1 MDYDFV
7 QDYPGQP
14 SRPKKSRK
22 FRGPKSKAAKI
33 LVNLL
38 VTAILGFLYF
48 YFALP
53 SINLHDSNFYVFIG
67 FLCVVYF
74 FSALITSG
82 MNLKKEDG
90 PKAYFQFIKTQCL
103 PIGILFAALIVVAII
118 GAIIS
123 APLFR
128 AGDYRDLLQVE
139 NGNFTEDIAEASFDE
154 IPLLD
159 ESSAMRLGTT
169 QMGMLSDMASQF
181 EVAQTYTQINYQQRP
196 VRVTY
201 LEYGDFFK
209 WLNNRGEGLPA
220 YITIDMVTSQVD
232 VVRLSSLGTGGMKY
246 SPSELFNRNLFRH
259 LRFHYPTYMFATPT
273 FEIDDNGHPW
283 WICSR
288 ISKTIGLFGGEDI
301 IGAVLVDAVTGES
314 TYYELEDVPTWVD
327 RVFSASLIMNQ
338 YDYHGLYVNGFFNSI
353 FGQKDVTKTTDNFN
367 YLAMND
373 DVFMY
378 TGVTS
383 VTSDQSNL
391 GFLLCNQRT
400 KETKFYQAPGATEAA
415 AQRSAEGEV
424 QDLGYTATFPLL
436 LNVAGEPT
444 YFMSLKDSSYLVK
457 MYAMVNVAQY
467 TAIVATGTT
476 VAECESN
483 YLNLLA
489 SKGIT
494 EEEVLPQ
501 TDATGAIAE
510 IRSAVL
516 DGTSYYFL
524 RLEGEEVFYSIS
536 AASFPEVVVL
546 NVGDTVTIEHQ
557 VLAEGQTASILDGY
571 SLSRAGSGA
580 TQPPAETN
588 PVPETPPVV
597 STPTP

>member
-1 MDYDFV
+1 
-7 QDYPGQP
+7 
-14 SRPKKSRK
+14 
-22 FRGPKSKAAKI
+22 
-33 LVNLL
+33 
-38 VTAILGFLYF
+38 
-48 YFALP
+48 
-53 SINLHDSNFYVFIG
+53 
-67 FLCVVYF
+67 
-74 FSALITSG
+74 
-82 MNLKKEDG
+82 
-90 PKAYFQFIKTQCL
+90 
-103 PIGILFAALIVVAII
+103 
-118 GAIIS
+118 
-123 APLFR
+123 
-128 AGDYRDLLQVE
+128 
-139 NGNFTEDIAEASFDE
+139 
-154 IPLLD
+154 
-159 ESSAMRLGTT
+159 
-169 QMGMLSDMASQF
+169 MASQF

-259 LRFHYPTYMFATPT
+259 LRFQYPTYMFATPT

-557 VLAEGQTASILDGY
+557 GLAEGQTASILDGY